1 MRAYLLLVPAAA
13 AAIAACSAY
22 NQQPQRLAATSGRQC
37 FLAGRVN
44 GFWGA
49 TDDSVYVRTG
59 VNDVYQLRLSG
70 MCQNIDWA
78 NRIALRSTGGS
89 SWVCQGLDAEIL
101 VPSPI
106 GPDRCLVTDVRK
118 LSPEEAKAARNIK
131 G

>member
-1 MRAYLLLVPAAA
+1 MRTHLSLIAGAASV
-13 AAIAACSAY
+13 IAACSAY
-22 NQQPQRLAATSGRQC
+22 NQPPQRLAATSGRQC

-49 TDDSVYVRTG
+49 TDDSVLVRTG

-70 MCQNIDWA
+70 MCHNIDWA

-89 SWVCQGLDAEIL
+89 NWICQGLDAEIL

-118 LSPEEAKAARNIK
+118 LSPEEAKAARNLK
-131 G
+131 H